1 MIKAMGYNGIWFG
14 IVLVVLIEIA
24 QITPPVGMN
33 LFVLRNISG
42 WSVERI
48 GWVSIPYIMILLV
61 ELVLLFV
68 FPVLRS
74 GCPSKWR
81 NRRGY

>member
-48 GWVSIPYIMILLV
+48 GWVSLPYIALLLV
-61 ELVLLFV
+61 ELVLLFL
-68 FPVLRS
+68 FPGLATWLPAQMAS
-74 GCPSKWR
+74 
-81 NRRGY
+81 